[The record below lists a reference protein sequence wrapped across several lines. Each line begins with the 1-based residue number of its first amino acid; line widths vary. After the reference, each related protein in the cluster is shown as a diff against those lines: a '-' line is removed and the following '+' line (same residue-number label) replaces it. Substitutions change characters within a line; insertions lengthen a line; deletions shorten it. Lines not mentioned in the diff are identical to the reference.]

1 MACGARREKRGS
13 PKSAPTGRG
22 MPIKLPGQKSKG
34 KPMLASTPWNDPM
47 AMAIGWFYLVTNSVR
62 ILTYL
67 PQIIAVW
74 RCRDGARAISLL
86 TWGSWSISNVAAV
99 LYGMLVV
106 HDAFFVA
113 ISTINLI
120 GCGAVTVIAAR
131 RRISVTT
138 LVPVRS
144 EADLSASRVASR
156 WQRSTPKESHRHSG
170 TQEAGSS
177 CACFTPPSKS
187 VHPPAFAQPPWPA
200 THRDAG

>member
-62 ILTYL
+62 ILTYI

-86 TWGSWSISNVAAV
+86 TWGSWTVSNIAAV

-106 HDAFFVA
+106 NDTFFIA

-120 GCGAVTVIAAR
+120 GCGAVTVIAAH
-131 RRISVTT
+131 RRIDALATPMARVWRRWPRNGGSIAGEPVSR
-138 LVPVRS
+138 LVSVRS
-144 EADLSASRVASR
+144 DADFSA
-156 WQRSTPKESHRHSG
+156 PKG
-170 TQEAGSS
+170 AIQ
-177 CACFTPPSKS
+177 
-187 VHPPAFAQPPWPA
+187 
-200 THRDAG
+200 